1 MRHKISLCAQE
12 PRFTPLDNEFLAS
25 LGVTVLNSPG
35 SLEHI
40 GDDSF
45 IYVPSLEWST
55 ETPYREKAVGS
66 PLYITSDMEYVIDEA
81 EREQRVSLR
90 EGLFESAVRSI
101 KSAKAILDT
110 HDKYKL
116 PDFEHSDALRSLTI
130 YVLKAAE
137 DGGHDNDKLEVADRP
152 DTTTT

>member
-1 MRHKISLCAQE
+1 MRHKITLYAQE

-25 LGVTVLNSPG
+25 LGVTVLDSPG

-40 GDDSF
+40 GEDSF

-81 EREQRVSLR
+81 EREQRASLR
-90 EGLFESAVRSI
+90 EGFESAMRSI

-130 YVLKAAE
+130 YIQKAPE
-137 DGGHDNDKLEVADRP
+137 DGGYDDDKCEISDRTES
-152 DTTTT
+152 TTT